1 MTMNLKFATEP
12 RYIFITIVSID
23 PKGFA
28 KGAAFIFLNKLSLVS
43 VCVVRISNKNLRR
56 CGTDCDK
63 QLEFII
69 SFFILVIL
77 LDYYYC
83 CC

>member
-1 MTMNLKFATEP
+1 MSFEFQIKIWGEVEVKA
-12 RYIFITIVSID
+12 
-23 PKGFA
+23 
-28 KGAAFIFLNKLSLVS
+28 
-43 VCVVRISNKNLRR
+43 
-56 CGTDCDK
+56 DCDK

-83 CC
+83 CCWQGSENNKYKRTTIRVSVYKTTDLYVSKKNK